1 MGCNR
6 SLTRP
11 VREGSY
17 FFYSRLFAPFAVH
30 SFLTWVNPASPIRWS
45 LAPRCI
51 LNHSSEYRRRRFFNW
66 FPLGLTYAA
75 MYMGRYNFNVVK
87 NDIGTWYH
95 LDKAQMG
102 LIASCGFWTYGL
114 AVALNGPLADRIGG
128 RKAILVGT
136 LGAALLNLA
145 IGLMFLNGATTKLL
159 LSMSLLWSLNMYF
172 QSFGALSV
180 VKVNSTWFHVRERG
194 VFGGIFGIMISSGYF
209 FATSVG
215 AWLLTKLNWVW
226 IFIVPAIAM
235 ALMFLVDLLWV
246 QNRPSHAGYED
257 FDTGDGSNAHHA
269 DETPLPLNELAKKV
283 FHNPIIVALIF
294 AEFCTGFV
302 RQGVMLYFTEY
313 LQEVYA
319 VTKVLPVFTLFGKS
333 FSLYWFTGVAFM
345 LGGIFGGM
353 LCGWMSDKV
362 FQSRR
367 PPVAFVFYLV
377 QVLMLC
383 LLGFTFGR
391 GSFGGQ
397 VWAVILLGLTAM
409 FIFGVH
415 GMLSGTAS
423 MDFGGRKAAATVA
436 GALDGIQ
443 YIGSG
448 LTGFG
453 LGWVL
458 KTYGWDGIATHG
470 HAPTHAWVWVACII
484 PFSLI
489 GALIMTRIWNA
500 KPSSAAH

>member
-1 MGCNR
+1 MDH
-6 SLTRP
+6 SP
-11 VREGSY
+11 AY
-17 FFYSRLFAPFAVH
+17 RL
-30 SFLTWVNPASPIRWS
+30 
-45 LAPRCI
+45 
-51 LNHSSEYRRRRFFNW
+51 RRFLNW

-75 MYMGRYNFNVVK
+75 MYMGRYNFNIVK
-87 NDIGTWYH
+87 NDLGAWYH

-102 LIASCGFWTYGL
+102 LIASAGFWTYGL
-114 AVALNGPLADRIGG
+114 AVAFNGPLADRIGG
-128 RKAILVGT
+128 RKAILLGA
-136 LGAALLNLA
+136 LGAALVNLG
-145 IGLMFLNGATTKLL
+145 IGFMFLGTSGTQIL

-209 FATSVG
+209 LATTIG
-215 AWLLTKLNWVW
+215 AWLLASFRSWTVIW
-226 IFIVPAIAM
+226 FVPAAAM
-235 ALMFLVDLLWV
+235 AMMFAVDWFLVR
-246 QNRPSHAGYED
+246 NRPSHAGHPD
-257 FDTGDGSNAHHA
+257 FDTGDGSDAGSA
-269 DETPLPLNELAKKV
+269 DETPLPFRDLMEKV
-283 FHNPIIVALIF
+283 FHNPVIVSLIF

-313 LQEVYA
+313 LQEVYHLG
-319 VTKVLPVFTLFGKS
+319 KKEHLF
-333 FSLYWFTGVAFM
+333 WWTGVAFM
-345 LGGIFGGM
+345 FGGILGGL
-353 LCGWMSDKV
+353 LCGWMSDKL

-367 PPVAFVFYLV
+367 PPVAFIFYLI
-377 QVLMLC
+377 QVIMLA
-383 LLGFTFGR
+383 LLGMSFGR
-391 GSFGGQ
+391 GTWGGQ

-423 MDFGGRKAAATVA
+423 MDFGGRKAAASVA

-453 LGWVL
+453 LGSL
-458 KTYGWDGIATHG
+458 LQRHGWDGTPILPGAAAHQP
-470 HAPTHAWVWVACII
+470 AHAWVWVGAII

-489 GALIMTRIWNA
+489 GAYIMTRIWNA
-500 KPSSAAH
+500 KAGAGAH